1 MFCCSLC
8 ISLIYL
14 PAAIACAKK
23 ANISNV
29 IGCTYA
35 SIQGK

>member
-1 MFCCSLC
+1 LCMFFCSLC
-8 ISLIYL
+8 IWLIYL
-14 PAAIACAKK
+14 LACAKK